1 MALDGIMSFLV
12 VNLPTT
18 HCYVRKEYLY
28 DLRDGKGVG
37 EFEECYWVSARA
49 VPGMAFYIEAFIPK
63 YGALFDKLPLSAFVW
78 KKDVKR
84 EELLPLD
91 ALQIWNCF
99 NWDMKVIVKEF
110 VCGMRCRVYCK
121 DRQYRH
127 GTYLFTIDMCHARA
141 DEVDTTL
148 VHHQPEHKTFN
159 FIELD
164 NGQYVA
170 QPNNRIQFMD
180 QSLCPRDLELPDFH
194 VCTRD
199 YTCEEGD
206 KWTFGDTDKW
216 QYKAKGEGE

>member
-1 MALDGIMSFLV
+1 MSFLV
-12 VNLPTT
+12 ANLPTT

-28 DLRDGKGVG
+28 DLRDDKGVG
-37 EFEECYWVSARA
+37 ELEECYWVSVRA

-78 KKDVKR
+78 KKDIKR

-91 ALQIWNCF
+91 TLQIWNCF

-127 GTYLFTIDMCHARA
+127 GTYLFTIDMCHART

-148 VHHQPEHKTFN
+148 VHYQPEHKTFN